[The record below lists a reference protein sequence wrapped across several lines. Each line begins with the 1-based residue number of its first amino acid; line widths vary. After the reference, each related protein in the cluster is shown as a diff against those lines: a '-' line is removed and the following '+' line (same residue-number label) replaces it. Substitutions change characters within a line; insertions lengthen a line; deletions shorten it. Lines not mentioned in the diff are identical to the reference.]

1 MRKEEEYLANAEECE
16 QNALRTTSA
25 ADRATW
31 LEMAASWRRKLE
43 PAKAEEHRNDSATT
57 SMRSAPNLQAR
68 RNLRNALGD
77 LLRAH
82 WAELQKRALPEK
94 LRSLQDQLQQG

>member
-16 QNALRTTSA
+16 QNASRTTSA

-43 PAKAEEHRNDSATT
+43 PAKAEEHSATT
-57 SMRSAPNLQAR
+57 SIRSAPNLQAR